1 MTALG
6 QSNFLQALGW
16 AVLNS
21 LWQMAL
27 LWVIYQAITGIF
39 RSARSSQKSAL
50 ATGLLL
56 AGFGWFAYTF
66 FSIWASSSSHEA
78 IASGFVNINGN
89 QQLDNWL
96 SQTLPLA
103 SVIYLV
109 LLILPLLHFIRNY
122 RFVQVIRHYG
132 LTKADVQWR
141 MFVNKVSAQMGIK
154 KTVKVWVSEIV
165 TSPVTIGYLKP
176 IILMPMAAMNHL
188 TTQQLE
194 AVLLHELAHIRR
206 YDYFVNL
213 VIKFIQALLYFN
225 PFVKAFVKII
235 EREREKSCDET
246 VIQFQYD
253 PHGYASALLVLEK
266 ANVQPS
272 QFAMAAGGKRNDLL
286 NRIEWIMGV
295 EKKPVISFNKLAGA
309 LAGLLCVIALNALL
323 ILSKSKPS
331 EERQFASFSPL
342 SSPLYFFTEEGNTAG
357 SEKPGVDLVVEEPVE
372 RPSVVN
378 TNNSP
383 ALKLEMPAQ
392 PSRHLTVIAATKPD
406 LHKLSPEERVHTI
419 INPFATA
426 ASNLHG
432 AQLAAMPH
440 LTRIEEQQVK
450 EAINASRKVLQ
461 ESQWKEVEKQIAE
474 AMTQQQKEQLRAEYQ
489 KEISKLDW
497 KKWENKLRMAYD
509 RINWDRINND
519 LSIAVN
525 SIRLDSLRIVYSKA
539 MVSLNEVEKELQLN
553 NLSGI
558 PDSDITLDY
567 IEQKKLDVER
577 ALNKIKIAQKP
588 KKVIHL

>member
-39 RSARSSQKSAL
+39 RSARSSQKSTL

-56 AGFGWFAYTF
+56 AGFGWFVFTF
-66 FSIWASSSSHEA
+66 FSILASSSSHEA
-78 IASGFVNINGN
+78 IASGFIDINGN

-96 SQTLPLA
+96 YQTLPIA
-103 SVIYLV
+103 SVLYLS
-109 LLILPLLHFIRNY
+109 LLVLPLLHFIRNY

-132 LTKADVQWR
+132 LTKADVEWR

-154 KTVKVWVSEIV
+154 KKVKIWVSEFV

-176 IILMPMAAMNHL
+176 IILMPLAAMNHL

-206 YDYFVNL
+206 ADYFINL

-266 ANVQPS
+266 ANVQPR
-272 QFAMAAGGKRNDLL
+272 QFAMSANGKRHDLL

-309 LAGLLCVIALNALL
+309 LAGLLCVIALNGFL
-323 ILSKSKPS
+323 ILSKSKPAS
-331 EERQFASFSPL
+331 EQRLASFSPL
-342 SSPLYFFTEEGNTAG
+342 ASPLYFFTENEPKEMAAIKEPVVADAIAAG
-357 SEKPGVDLVVEEPVE
+357 AETPQTIRNELSKPGASAPTDRIKVL
-372 RPSVVN
+372 
-378 TNNSP
+378 
-383 ALKLEMPAQ
+383 
-392 PSRHLTVIAATKPD
+392 AAIKPD
-406 LHKLSPEERVHTI
+406 VASLSPEERVHTM
-419 INPFATA
+419 INPFAVA
-426 ASNLHG
+426 VSNLHD
-432 AQLAAMPH
+432 AQMATMPQ
-440 LTRIEEQQVK
+440 LNKLEEQQVR
-450 EAINASRKVLQ
+450 EAIKASRKVLQ
-461 ESQWKEVEKQIAE
+461 ETQWKEVEKQIAE
-474 AMTQQQKEQLRAEYQ
+474 VMTQQQKEQLRAEYQ

-509 RINWDRINND
+509 RINWDRINNE
-519 LSIAVN
+519 LSVAVN
-525 SIRLDSLRIVYSKA
+525 SIRLDSLRMVYSKA
-539 MVSLNEVEKELQLN
+539 MMSLSEVEKELQLN
-553 NLSGI
+553 NLEGI

-567 IEQKKLDVER
+567 IGQKKLEVEK
-577 ALNKIKIAQKP
+577 ALIKIKCAQKP
-588 KKVIHL
+588 VKKVIHL

>member
-27 LWVIYQAITGIF
+27 LWVIYQLITGIF
-39 RSARSSQKSAL
+39 RSARSSQKSTL

-56 AGFGWFAYTF
+56 AGFGWFAFTF
-66 FSIWASSSSHEA
+66 FSILANSSSHEA

-96 SQTLPLA
+96 YQTLPIA
-103 SVIYLV
+103 SVIYL
-109 LLILPLLHFIRNY
+109 LLLVLPLLHFIRNY
-122 RFVQVIRHYG
+122 RFVQVIRHFG
-132 LTKADVQWR
+132 LTKADVEWR
-141 MFVNKVSAQMGIK
+141 MFVNRVSAQMGITK
-154 KTVKVWVSEIV
+154 KVKVWVSEIV

-206 YDYFVNL
+206 HDYFINL
-213 VIKFIQALLYFN
+213 IIKFIQALLYFN

-266 ANVQPS
+266 ANVQPR
-272 QFAMAAGGKRNDLL
+272 QFAMAAAGKRNDLL

-295 EKKPVISFNKLAGA
+295 EKKPVISFNKMAGA

-323 ILSKSKPS
+323 ILSKSKPADA
-331 EERQFASFSPL
+331 QQLASFSPL
-342 SSPLYFFTEEGNTAG
+342 ASPLYFFTDNELKGLALD
-357 SEKPGVDLVVEEPVE
+357 EKAIDDAAETIAKTEIPSIINNHPEAAAPAAPKHPKVV
-372 RPSVVN
+372 
-378 TNNSP
+378 
-383 ALKLEMPAQ
+383 
-392 PSRHLTVIAATKPD
+392 AATKPD
-406 LHKLSPEERVHTI
+406 VAKLSPEERVHTI

-426 ASNLHG
+426 VANLQE
-432 AQLAAMPH
+432 AQLATMPQ
-440 LTRIEEQQVK
+440 LSKLQELQVK
-450 EAINASRKVLQ
+450 EAIKASKKVLQ

-474 AMTQQQKEQLRAEYQ
+474 VLTQQQKEQLRAEYQ
-489 KEISKLDW
+489 KDISKLDW

-509 RINWDRINND
+509 RINWDRINTE
-519 LSIAVN
+519 LKYAVDN
-525 SIRLDSLRIVYSKA
+525 IRYDSLRMVYSKA
-539 MVSLNEVEKELQLN
+539 MVSLSEVEKELQLN
-553 NLSGI
+553 NLAGI
-558 PDSDITLDY
+558 PDSDITLEY

-577 ALNKIKIAQKP
+577 ALNKIKLAQKP
-588 KKVIHL
+588 AKKVIHL

>member
-39 RSARSSQKSAL
+39 RSARSSQKSTL

-66 FSIWASSSSHEA
+66 FSILASSSSHEA

-96 SQTLPLA
+96 YQTLPIA
-103 SVIYLV
+103 SVLYLSLLV
-109 LLILPLLHFIRNY
+109 LPLMHFVRNY

-132 LTKADVQWR
+132 LTKADVEWR

-154 KTVKVWVSEIV
+154 KKVKIWVSEIV

-176 IILMPMAAMNHL
+176 IILMPLAAMNHL
-188 TTQQLE
+188 STQQLE

-206 YDYFVNL
+206 ADYFINL
-213 VIKFIQALLYFN
+213 IIKFIQALLYFN

-266 ANVQPS
+266 ANLQPR
-272 QFAMAAGGKRNDLL
+272 QFAMSANGKRHDLL

-295 EKKPVISFNKLAGA
+295 KKKPVISFNKLAGA
-309 LAGLLCVIALNALL
+309 LAGLLCVIALNGLL
-323 ILSKSKPS
+323 ILSKSKQDS
-331 EERQFASFSPL
+331 SAQRFASFSPL
-342 SSPLYFFTEEGNTAG
+342 ASPLYFFTENEQSKKIAAVKEPAIKEAIAAV
-357 SEKPGVDLVVEEPVE
+357 SETPTTIKNDPRKVEAATKLPRVV
-372 RPSVVN
+372 
-378 TNNSP
+378 
-383 ALKLEMPAQ
+383 
-392 PSRHLTVIAATKPD
+392 AATKPD
-406 LHKLSPEERVHTI
+406 VATLSPEERVHTI
-419 INPFATA
+419 INPFAVA
-426 ASNLHG
+426 VSNLHD
-432 AQLAAMPH
+432 AQLAAMPQ
-440 LTRIEEQQVK
+440 LNKLQEQQVK
-450 EAINASRKVLQ
+450 EAIKASRKVLQ
-461 ESQWKEVEKQIAE
+461 ESQWKEVEKQVADIL
-474 AMTQQQKEQLRAEYQ
+474 TQQQKEQLRAEYQ
-489 KEISKLDW
+489 KEMSKLDW

-509 RINWDRINND
+509 RINWDRINTE
-519 LSIAVN
+519 LSVAVN
-525 SIRLDSLRIVYSKA
+525 NLRLDSLRTVYSKA
-539 MVSLNEVEKELQLN
+539 MVSLSEVEKELQLN
-553 NLSGI
+553 NLDGI

-567 IEQKKLDVER
+567 IENKKLEVEK
-577 ALNKIKIAQKP
+577 ALNKIKCAQKP
-588 KKVIHL
+588 VKKVIHL